1 MIGRVSLL
9 PESTKSDG
17 EWRHCAILPSYV
29 SIRPKWEMPRPLMYL
44 DVRSDWLS
52 HVDEIPRALVA
63 ANAVASLETLELS
76 PRHQHRKAQLLFTV
90 RGIINCE
97 VEDAVWIVPPKC
109 AVWIPGGLPHTVFG
123 SGEVECISLFID
135 PPETPDL
142 PSGCCTV
149 TVSGFLRHLLMRA
162 NAIPELYD
170 VDGPDGRI
178 VSVIFDE
185 LAVAPVE
192 DLRLPIPGDPRL
204 KKLTDLLIAAP
215 ADHATVA
222 EWASR
227 IALSERSLSRLLAE
241 ELGMSFGRWR
251 RQLHVVLALRYLSA
265 GQTVQAVA
273 MDLGYESA
281 SSFVTM
287 FRKMVGKPPSRYLLE
302 RLRPMARHDGEA

>member
-1 MIGRVSLL
+1 M
-9 PESTKSDG
+9 
-17 EWRHCAILPSYV
+17 YV
-29 SIRPKWEMPRPLMYL
+29 

-52 HVDEIPRALVA
+52 YVDEIPRALVA
-63 ANAVASLETLELS
+63 ANAVASLESLEQS
-76 PRHQHRKAQLLFTV
+76 PRHQHQKAQLLFTV
-90 RGIINCE
+90 RGVINCE
-97 VEDAVWIVPPKC
+97 VEDAVWIVPPQC

-123 SGEVECISLFID
+123 SGEVECISLFIE
-135 PPETPDL
+135 PPEAPDL
-142 PSGCCTV
+142 PNECCTI
-149 TVSGFLRHLLMRA
+149 TVSSLFRHLLMRA
-162 NAIPELYD
+162 NELPERYD

-192 DLRLPIPGDPRL
+192 DLRLPIPSDSRL

-227 IALSERSLSRLLAE
+227 IALSERSLSRMLAE
-241 ELGMSFGRWR
+241 EVGMSFGRWR
-251 RQLHVVLALRYLSA
+251 RQLHLVLALRHLSA

-302 RLRPMARHDGEA
+302 RLRPARHDHRER

>member
-1 MIGRVSLL
+1 M
-9 PESTKSDG
+9 
-17 EWRHCAILPSYV
+17 YV
-29 SIRPKWEMPRPLMYL
+29 

-52 HVDEIPRALVA
+52 YVDEIPRALVA
-63 ANAVASLETLELS
+63 ANAVANLEALEQS
-76 PRHQHRKAQLLFTV
+76 PRHHHQKAQLLFTV
-90 RGIINCE
+90 RGVINCE
-97 VEDAVWIVPPKC
+97 VEDAVWIVPPQC

-123 SGEVECISLFID
+123 SGEVECMSLFIE
-135 PPETPDL
+135 PPEFPIL
-142 PSGCCTV
+142 PNECCTI
-149 TVSGFLRHLLMRA
+149 TVSGFFRQLLMRA
-162 NAIPELYD
+162 IELPELYD

-215 ADHATVA
+215 ADHAPVA

-227 IALSERSLSRLLAE
+227 VALSERSLNRLLAE
-241 ELGMSFGRWR
+241 QVGMSFGRWR
-251 RQLHVVLALRYLSA
+251 RQLHVVLALRHLSA
-265 GQTVQAVA
+265 GQTVQAIA

-302 RLRPMARHDGEA
+302 RLRPAAHDHGKR

>member
-1 MIGRVSLL
+1 M
-9 PESTKSDG
+9 
-17 EWRHCAILPSYV
+17 H
-29 SIRPKWEMPRPLMYL
+29 L

-52 HVDEIPRALVA
+52 HVDEVPRALVA
-63 ANAVASLETLELS
+63 ANAVANLEALEHSL
-76 PRHQHRKAQLLFTV
+76 PHQHQKAQLLFTV
-90 RGIINCE
+90 RGVINCE
-97 VEDAVWIVPPKC
+97 VDDAVWIVPPQC

-135 PPETPDL
+135 PPGSPNL
-142 PSGCCTV
+142 PTECCTI
-149 TVSGFLRHLLMRA
+149 TVSSFFHHLLMRA
-162 NAIPELYD
+162 NDLPELYD

-185 LAVAPVE
+185 LAAAPVE

-215 ADHATVA
+215 ADRATVA
-222 EWASR
+222 EWAAR
-227 IALSERSLSRLLAE
+227 IALSERSLSRLLTE
-241 ELGMSFGRWR
+241 EVGMSFSRWR
-251 RQLHVVLALRYLSA
+251 RQLHVVLALRQLSA

-302 RLRPMARHDGEA
+302 RLKPAPRDHGGH